1 MVFRV
6 VHALTFRW
14 QLQITKPFSWWWLI
28 VHLVWSNSA
37 FVIGAWIR
45 LLYVQFILK
54 SKPYS
59 VLLKLLSSWQSGN
72 FHVKISWYK
81 DFDRLLLVLS
91 SLYLLC
97 FQGLGG
103 VFAAVAEIVTISLG
117 GTVVSSAFWYFMLA
131 VLVIAL
137 SLIAYLFL
145 YKLVSSRY
153 GLSCIYGSD
162 VALCFEL
169 GERILI

>member
-1 MVFRV
+1 MV
-6 VHALTFRW
+6 LG
-14 QLQITKPFSWWWLI
+14 
-28 VHLVWSNSA
+28 NSA
-37 FVIGAWIR
+37 FVIGAWISR
-45 LLYVQFILK
+45 LYVQFILK

-59 VLLKLLSSWQSGN
+59 VLFNLLSSWLPDN
-72 FHVKISWYK
+72 FMSRESWYK
-81 DFDRLLLVLS
+81 EFDKLLLVLS

-145 YKLVSSRY
+145 YKLVSSRRY
-153 GLSCIYGSD
+153 GLSCVYGSD

-169 GERILI
+169 GEKMLI